1 MLNLDDCKDEERIS
15 TLCGFKQQQ
24 QTAYGSFNS
33 NIFFYK
39 ILQLQ
44 VYFLYK
50 LNDIWKLYFIDND
63 ELTEK

>member
-39 ILQLQ
+39 ILRL
-44 VYFLYK
+44 
-50 LNDIWKLYFIDND
+50 
-63 ELTEK
+63 